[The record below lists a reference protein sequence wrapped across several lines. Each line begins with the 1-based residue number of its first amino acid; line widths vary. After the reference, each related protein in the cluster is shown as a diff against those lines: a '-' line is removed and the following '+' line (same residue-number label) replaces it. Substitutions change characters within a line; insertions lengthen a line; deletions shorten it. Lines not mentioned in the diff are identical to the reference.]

1 MNEDDFNQ
9 TELLEWFVVKLGG
22 VNNWDL
28 EVRDGNLEKRKYL
41 ELKTKFMLDGTSDN
55 DDDDKNKIVISGEF
69 HIVFSF
75 NYQVPVFYFNY
86 YHTNGMYLNTK
97 EIENIIV
104 HNNQGNRI
112 RNFHNINEVV
122 VQMEHPILKRPYFML
137 HPCRTEATLGH
148 FNLNSIKVGNK
159 RMNCLKKYLITWFQI
174 YGALL
179 NLHLPIIFFKS
190 ILENVER
197 EGVE

>member
-1 MNEDDFNQ
+1 MNADDFNQ
-9 TELLEWFVVKLGG
+9 TKLLEWFVKLGS
-22 VNNWDL
+22 VNNWDF
-28 EVRDGNLEKRKYL
+28 EIREGNSKRKYL
-41 ELKTKFMLDGTSDN
+41 ELKTKFILDGTSDE
-55 DDDDKNKIVISGEF
+55 NKIVINGEF
-69 HIVFSF
+69 HIVYSF

-112 RNFHNINEVV
+112 RNFHDINEMV
-122 VQMEHPILKRPYFML
+122 VQTEHPMLKRPYFML

-148 FNLNSIKVGNK
+148 FTLNSINVRNK
-159 RMNCLKKYLITWFQI
+159 RMNCLKKYLITWFQV

-179 NLHLPIIFFKS
+179 NLHLPIKFFKF
-190 ILENVER
+190 ILENLER